1 MKKILFT
8 FYLFGSVLVHSQC
21 FTSIS
26 SGNYNNM
33 GIKSNGTLWGWGS
46 GASGQLGNGTDSDYW
61 VPVQIGTVNTWQSI
75 DSGNYITLA
84 IRANGSL
91 WGAGANTTGQL
102 GIGTTAL
109 YSSVLVQIGTATNWQ
124 QVVSGDAF
132 TLGLKTN
139 GTLWG
144 WGQNDTYQM
153 GDGSCCSNR
162 LSPGQIG
169 TATDWKMVDATKTS
183 TAVALKTNGSM
194 WGWGQNLGILGPS
207 TLSGYSTPTQLNSDT
222 DWATM
227 SLGAGHILAL
237 KTNGTLWSWGVGG
250 QGQTGDNLPPA
261 YFRDTP
267 VQIGNSTWLSVA
279 AGYKSSYGI
288 QSDGTLWAW
297 GWNDVGQLGDG
308 TTIDRTQ
315 PVQIGTDTDWILVS
329 GGVGHAIALK
339 SDGALWAWGDNYYG
353 QLGNGTTNGSITP
366 FNVAVNG
373 CTLDVPDFERAMM
386 VLSPNPA
393 ESELSFTYRGNKV
406 VDEVVIYDLTGRK
419 VYNSRP
425 VAGVALQATLPISQ
439 LQGGTYLLTLLSGG
453 QSVVSKQF
461 VKE

>member
-8 FYLFGSVLVHSQC
+8 FYFLGSVFVHSQC
-21 FTSIS
+21 FTSIG
-26 SGNYNNM
+26 SGYYNNM

-46 GASGQLGNGTDSDYW
+46 GASGQLGNGTVSDYW
-61 VPVQIGTVNTWQSI
+61 TPVQIGAVNSWQSI
-75 DSGNYITLA
+75 NSGDYITFAL
-84 IRANGSL
+84 RTNGSL
-91 WGAGANTTGQL
+91 WTAGANYAGQL
-102 GIGTTAL
+102 GIGSTVSYITTL
-109 YSSVLVQIGTATNWQ
+109 TQVGTATNWQ
-124 QVVSGDAF
+124 QVVSGGAF

-169 TATDWKMVDATKTS
+169 TATDWKMVGATGTS
-183 TAVALKTNGSM
+183 TAVALKTNGTM

-207 TLSGYSTPTQLNSDT
+207 TLSAHSTPTQLNPDT

-261 YFRDTP
+261 YFRDVP
-267 VQIGNSTWLSVA
+267 VQIGNRTWINVD

-297 GWNDVGQLGDG
+297 GWNNMGQLGDG
-308 TTIDRTQ
+308 TTTDRMQ
-315 PVQIGTDTDWILVS
+315 PVQIGADTNWVAVS
-329 GGVGHAIALK
+329 AGYQHVVALK
-339 SDGALWAWGDNYYG
+339 SDGSLWAWGRNNYG
-353 QLGNGTTNGSITP
+353 QIGNGTTNGNITP
-366 FNVAVNG
+366 VNVAVNG
-373 CTLDVPDFERAMM
+373 CTLDIPDFEREEM

-393 ESELSFTYRGNKV
+393 QSELGFTYQGKAV
-406 VDEVVIYDLTGRK
+406 VDEVVIYDLTGRR
-419 VYNSRP
+419 VYSSRP
-425 VAGVALQATLPISQ
+425 VAGIVLQAALPIGQ
-439 LQGGTYLLTLLSGG
+439 LQRGTYLLSLLSAG
-453 QSVVSKQF
+453 QTVVGKKF